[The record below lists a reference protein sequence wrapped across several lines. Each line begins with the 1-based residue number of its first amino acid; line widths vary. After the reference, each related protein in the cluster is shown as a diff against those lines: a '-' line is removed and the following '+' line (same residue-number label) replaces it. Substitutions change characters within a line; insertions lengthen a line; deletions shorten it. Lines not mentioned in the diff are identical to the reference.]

1 MFVPHPPTAAT
12 NTNNGNSVIQVAISA
27 HFWGQA
33 TTGSGQYLHRLV
45 AMLRERHPDIQM
57 TLLFPSD
64 AVQRAPLPSNIP
76 YRILPTPFDNR
87 NRQLAKLWFEQMSVP
102 RAAYAIGAALLHVPY
117 FAPPLRSRVPVVAT
131 VHDLIPMVLPAYRGS
146 ALVRGYTSLVARAA
160 GNARMILA
168 DSEASRQ
175 DILRLLQVPAERV
188 QTVYLAADAEYRP
201 QSATKIERIRQKY
214 KLPEQFVLY
223 LGGFDVR
230 KNIPLLIRATAQSQQ
245 DWKLVIAGKLPAT
258 DSDFFPHPQ
267 RIAQALNIQER
278 IQFTGWIDE
287 GDKPALLAAA
297 TLFCFPSAYEGFGL
311 PILEAMAC
319 GTATVTTNISSLP
332 ELAGDGA
339 ALVPPN
345 DLPALRDALD
355 ALMANTPSRV
365 KLAERGLEQAAH
377 FSWERC
383 ADETVHAYKQSIGY

>member
-1 MFVPHPPTAAT
+1 M
-12 NTNNGNSVIQVAISA
+12 IQVAISA
-27 HFWGQA
+27 HFWGQES
-33 TTGSGQYLHRLV
+33 TGSGQYLHRLV
-45 AMLRERHPDIQM
+45 AMLGERHPDIQM

-64 AVQRAPLPSNIP
+64 AMQRGTLPSDIP
-76 YRILPTPFDNR
+76 YYVLPTPFDNR
-87 NRQLAKLWFEQMSVP
+87 NRQLAKLWFEQVSVP
-102 RAAYAIGAALLHVPY
+102 RAAHAIGAELLHVPY

-146 ALVRGYTSLVARAA
+146 TLVRGYTALVAQAA

-168 DSEASRQ
+168 DSDASRQ
-175 DILRLLQVPAERV
+175 DILRLLKVPAERV
-188 QTVYLAADAEYRP
+188 KTVYLATDAKYRP
-201 QSATKIERIRQKY
+201 QAAPEIERIRQKY
-214 KLPEQFVLY
+214 ELPEQFVLY

-230 KNIPLLIRATAQSQQ
+230 KNVPLLIQATAQSQQ
-245 DWKLVIAGKLPAT
+245 TWKVVIAGKLPAT

-267 RIAQALNIQER
+267 RIVQALNLQER

-297 TLFCFPSAYEGFGL
+297 SLFCFPSAYEGFGL

-319 GTATVTTNISSLP
+319 GTTTVTTHSSSLP

-345 DLPALRDALD
+345 DVSALQETID
-355 ALMANTPSRV
+355 ALMANAPSRV
-365 KLAERGLEQAAH
+365 KLAERGLQQAAR

-383 ADETVHAYKQSIGY
+383 ADETVQAYQQSIG